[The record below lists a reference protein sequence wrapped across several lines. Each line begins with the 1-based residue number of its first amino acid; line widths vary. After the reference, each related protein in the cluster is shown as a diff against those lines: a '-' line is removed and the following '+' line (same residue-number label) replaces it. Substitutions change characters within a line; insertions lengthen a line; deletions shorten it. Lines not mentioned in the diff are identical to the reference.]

1 MEIAA
6 SKIPVNIEDEMKRS
20 YMDYAMSVI
29 IGRALPDVR
38 DGLKPAHR
46 RVLYGMR
53 LMGLASNRSYR
64 KCAKIVGEVMGNFH
78 PHGDASIYD
87 TLVRLSQDFN
97 MRYPLVDGQ
106 GNFGSVDGD
115 LPAAMRYT
123 EARLQAL
130 GEELMLDLEKET
142 VDFVPNYDETTEEPT
157 VLPAP
162 IPNLLVNG
170 STGIAVGMATNVP
183 PHNLAEVIGG
193 VVYVIDEQQRARR
206 LSSVAA
212 GASGEPGERATTR
225 EERLRQLF
233 RIVTGPDFP
242 TGGTIVGRSGIV
254 QAYREGRGSITVRA
268 KTDVELSKKGDRT
281 SIVVTEIPYQVNK
294 ARLIEKIAELVRE
307 KVIEGISDL
316 RDESDR
322 DGMRIV
328 IELKRGEVPEV
339 VLNNLFKH
347 TQLQTSF
354 GIIMLAIAG
363 GRPKV
368 LNLLEFIEEFIDFRR
383 EVVRR
388 RTEFELRKAEARA
401 HILEGFRIA
410 LDHIDEVIRLIRASK
425 TSPEAREGLMTNF
438 GLSQVQAQAILEMQ
452 LQRLT
457 GLERQKI
464 LDELAELMKL
474 IEHLRSILASDVLLM
489 QLVVD
494 ELKAVRDKFGDERR
508 TAIVEAEGEFRVEDL
523 IADEDV
529 AITVTATG
537 YIKRTAITE
546 YRSQRRGGRGRI
558 GMRTRE
564 EDVVNHLFVASTHSY
579 VLIFSDKGRCYWL
592 KVHEIPD
599 VAAAG
604 KGKAIANLVSM
615 QPDEK
620 IASVLAAR
628 ELDTPDRFIVMCTR
642 KGTIKKTELAAF
654 SNPRAGGII
663 AIGIDE
669 GDAVIAVQLS
679 DGKSDV
685 FIGTRDGMAI
695 RFPESDIRAMGRTAY
710 GVRGISLRDDDVVV
724 GMEILRPGGTILSV
738 TANGYGKRTEIE
750 EYRIQGRGGF
760 GIINIQT
767 SDRNGV
773 VVGVSCV
780 LEHEQ
785 LMFITEQ
792 GMILRTRSSG
802 ISLIGRATQGVRL
815 IDLDE
820 GDRTVS
826 VARLEDQGSLDEP
839 TPDTTEETGNDTTQS

>member
-1 MEIAA
+1 M
-6 SKIPVNIEDEMKRS
+6 
-20 YMDYAMSVI
+20 
-29 IGRALPDVR
+29 R
-38 DGLKPAHR
+38 D
-46 RVLYGMR
+46 
-53 LMGLASNRSYR
+53 
-64 KCAKIVGEVMGNFH
+64 
-78 PHGDASIYD
+78 
-87 TLVRLSQDFN
+87 
-97 MRYPLVDGQ
+97 
-106 GNFGSVDGD
+106 
-115 LPAAMRYT
+115 
-123 EARLQAL
+123 
-130 GEELMLDLEKET
+130 
-142 VDFVPNYDETTEEPT
+142 
-157 VLPAP
+157 
-162 IPNLLVNG
+162 
-170 STGIAVGMATNVP
+170 
-183 PHNLAEVIGG
+183 
-193 VVYVIDEQQRARR
+193 
-206 LSSVAA
+206 
-212 GASGEPGERATTR
+212 
-225 EERLRQLF
+225 
-233 RIVTGPDFP
+233 
-242 TGGTIVGRSGIV
+242 
-254 QAYREGRGSITVRA
+254 
-268 KTDVELSKKGDRT
+268 
-281 SIVVTEIPYQVNK
+281 
-294 ARLIEKIAELVRE
+294 

-339 VLNNLFKH
+339 VLNNLYKH
-347 TQLQTSF
+347 TQLQTTF

-368 LNLLEFIEEFIDFRR
+368 LNLLEFIEEFIEFRR

-401 HILEGFRIA
+401 HILEGLRIA
-410 LDHIDEVIRLIRASK
+410 LDHLDEVIRLIRASK
-425 TSPEAREGLMTNF
+425 TTAEARDGLMTSF
-438 GLSQVQAQAILEMQ
+438 GLSQLQAQAILEMQ

-464 LDELAELMKL
+464 VDELAELMKL
-474 IEHLRSILASDVLLM
+474 IEQLRAILASDIAA
-489 QLVVD
+489 D
-494 ELKAVRDKFGDERR
+494 AARR
-508 TAIVEAEGEFRVEDL
+508 RRAEGGARRSTATSAAPIIVEAEGEFRVEDL

-579 VLIFSDKGRCYWL
+579 ILIFSDKGRCYWL

-599 VAAAG
+599 VVAAG

-620 IASVLAAR
+620 IASVLAVR

-642 KGTIKKTELAAF
+642 KGTVKKTELSAF

-669 GDAVIAVQLS
+669 GDAVIGVQLS
-679 DGKSDV
+679 DGQSEV

-710 GVRGISLRDDDVVV
+710 GVRGITLRDDDEVV
-724 GMEILRPGGTILSV
+724 GMETLRPGGTILTV
-738 TANGYGKRTEIE
+738 TVNGYGKRTEIE
-750 EYRIQGRGGF
+750 EYRVQGRGGF

-767 SDRNGV
+767 TERNGQV
-773 VVGVSCV
+773 VAVSCV

-792 GMILRTRSSG
+792 GMILRTQASG
-802 ISLIGRATQGVRL
+802 ISIIGRATQGVRL

-820 GDRTVS
+820 GDRTVA

-839 TPDTTEETGNDTTQS
+839 APDIDGGDRQRARPQS